1 MRPDD
6 FTTLRRSRWFQQM
19 GSAEFLVLLG
29 SQSGNDEIS
38 LLAEEKVAIFVLDQ
52 KGGPPAGRF
61 TTGRLE
67 RRPDAV
73 AGF

>member
-19 GSAEFLVLLG
+19 GASEFFVLLG
-29 SQSGNDEIS
+29 SQSGDNEIT
-38 LLAEEKVAIFVLDQ
+38 LFAEEKVAIFVLDQ
-52 KGGPPAGRF
+52 KGGPPTGGF